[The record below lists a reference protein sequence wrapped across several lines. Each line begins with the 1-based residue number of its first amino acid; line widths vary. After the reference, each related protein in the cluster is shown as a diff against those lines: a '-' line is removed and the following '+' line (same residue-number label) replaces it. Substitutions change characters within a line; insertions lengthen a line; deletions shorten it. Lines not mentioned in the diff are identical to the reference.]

1 MTERDYRI
9 KISPEFISGDIF
21 KVTYNAGTITGTGI
35 VNNCCI
41 IPAKTFK
48 IDLTGT
54 SYVYSSMT
62 EVLSGGTNTKNLS
75 KVTNKL
81 GTSLLTGLTVP
92 ILLTETVTDIGYYSV
107 FDGMVLQQET
117 MLNFV
122 FSGNS
127 VSPYQCYFYN
137 TSDTEFK
144 KYLEFST
151 YKIDWG
157 DGSTVQPVTSTLPL
171 SHPYPQVTT
180 GKTYNIVLSGMS
192 PWGTNIIK
200 KTVYVPFTG
209 ATVTNQKGTAYFKP
223 AGGNWSNTLLSYN
236 YIFSGDSSCDTTTND
251 IWLFNTGNVPPFT
264 GQSIPFLITG
274 YTTSSLS
281 DLKQYGSVKYKP
293 GIQVTGNTGVIGMYS
308 GVSWDGLYTAYT
320 INDIDY
326 YDWSNGTTIFV
337 AKSSGL
343 TSNMVV
349 CEPIVKN
356 DLLMNIIDEAEVQSN
371 IFIERGKNSALERV
385 ERLGE
390 VDNVGDLVKYGY
402 KFFNVNTKI

>member
-1 MTERDYRI
+1 MTERDYHI

-35 VNNCCI
+35 VNKCCV
-41 IPAKTFK
+41 IPAETFK

-62 EVLSGGTNTKNLS
+62 AVLSGGTNTSNVS
-75 KVTNKL
+75 KVTL
-81 GTSLLTGLTVP
+81 QPGTSLLTGLTIP
-92 ILLTETVTDIGYYSV
+92 ILLTENTIDIGYYSV
-107 FDGMVLQQET
+107 FDGMVLQQDT

-122 FSGNS
+122 FSGDS

-151 YKIDWG
+151 YMIDWG
-157 DGSTVQPVTSTLPL
+157 DGSTPQSVTSTSPL

-180 GKTYNIVLSGMS
+180 GQTYNIVLSGMS

-200 KTVYVPFTG
+200 KTIYVPFTG
-209 ATVTNQKGTAYFKP
+209 ATITNKNGTAHFQP
-223 AGGNWSNTLLSYN
+223 AGGNWSNTLLSYD
-236 YIFSGDSSCDTTTND
+236 YIFSGDSSCNATTDD
-251 IWLFNTGNVPPFT
+251 IWLFNTGNVQPFT
-264 GQSIPFLITG
+264 GQSVPFLITG

-281 DLKQYGSVKYKP
+281 DLKQYGTVTYKP
-293 GIQVTGNTGVIGMYS
+293 GIQVTGNTGMIGTYS
-308 GVSWDGLYTAYT
+308 GVSLDGLYTAYT

-326 YDWSNGTTIFV
+326 YDWSDGTTIFV

-343 TSNMVV
+343 KILYQPKVQAWFYNSYKKKWSKSSLNQI
-349 CEPIVKN
+349 EPMIG
-356 DLLMNIIDEAEVQSN
+356 LSLQ
-371 IFIERGKNSALERV
+371 
-385 ERLGE
+385 
-390 VDNVGDLVKYGY
+390 
-402 KFFNVNTKI
+402 KIKI

>member
-1 MTERDYRI
+1 MTERDYHI

-21 KVTYNAGTITGTGI
+21 KVTYNAGTITGSGI
-35 VNNCCI
+35 VNKCCI
-41 IPAKTFK
+41 IPAQTFK

-62 EVLSGGTNTKNLS
+62 EVLSGGTNTANYS
-75 KVTNKL
+75 DVTHQY
-81 GTSLLTGLTVP
+81 GTSLLTGLTIP
-92 ILLTETVTDIGYYSV
+92 ILLTENTVDVGYYSV

-127 VSPYQCYFYN
+127 LDPYRSYFYN

-157 DGSTVQPVTSTLPL
+157 DGSSIQSVTSSLPL

-200 KTVYVPFTG
+200 KTIYLPFTG
-209 ATVTNQKGTAYFKP
+209 ATITNKKGTAYFQP
-223 AGGNWSNTLLSYN
+223 AGGNWSNTLLSYD
-236 YIFSGDSSCDTTTND
+236 YIFSGDSSCNATTND

-293 GIQVTGNTGVIGMYS
+293 GIWVTGNTGVIGKYS
-308 GVSWDGLYTAYT
+308 GTSVDGLYTAYT

-326 YDWSNGTTIFV
+326 YDYSNGTTIFV

>member
-1 MTERDYRI
+1 MTERDYHI

-21 KVTYNAGTITGTGI
+21 KVRYNAGTITGTGI

-41 IPAKTFK
+41 IPAETFK

-62 EVLSGGTNTKNLS
+62 EVLSGGTNTSNISSATTKS
-75 KVTNKL
+75 
-81 GTSLLTGLTVP
+81 GTSLLTGLTIP

-107 FDGMVLQQET
+107 FDGMVLQQNT
-117 MLNFV
+117 MLNFI
-122 FSGNS
+122 FSGITNTKN
-127 VSPYQCYFYN
+127 CYFYN
-137 TSDTEFK
+137 TSDIEFK

-157 DGSTVQPVTSTLPL
+157 DGQVSAVTST
-171 SHPYPQVTT
+171 SMYHSYSNSTAYT
-180 GKTYNIVLSGMS
+180 ITLSGMS
-192 PWGTNIIK
+192 PWGTNIIT
-200 KTVYVPFTG
+200 KTINTPFTG
-209 ATVTNQKGTAYFKP
+209 VTISNPKGVANFKP
-223 AGGNWSNTLLSYN
+223 AGGNWSNTLLSYD
-236 YIFSGDSSCDTTTND
+236 YIFSGDSTCDATLND
-251 IWLFNTGNVPPFT
+251 IHLFNPITN
-264 GQSIPFLITG
+264 IPFLITG

-281 DLKQYGSVKYKP
+281 DLKQYGTTLYKP
-293 GIQVTGNTGVIGMYS
+293 GVQVTGNTGMIGVFS
-308 GVSWDGLYTAYT
+308 GVSRDGMYTAYT

-326 YDWSNGTTIFV
+326 YDWSDGTTIFV
-337 AKSSGL
+337 VKSSGL
-343 TSNMVV
+343 TSDMLV
-349 CEPIVKN
+349 CQPIVKN

-402 KFFNVNTKI
+402 KFFNVINSI

>member
-1 MTERDYRI
+1 MTERDYHI

-35 VNNCCI
+35 VNKCCV
-41 IPAKTFK
+41 IPAETFK

-62 EVLSGGTNTKNLS
+62 EVLSGGTNINNYS
-75 KVTNKL
+75 KVTHKL
-81 GTSLLTGLTVP
+81 GTSLLTGLTIP

-122 FSGNS
+122 FSGRPNTNE
-127 VSPYQCYFYN
+127 CYFYN
-137 TSDTEFK
+137 TSDIEFK

-157 DGSTVQPVTSTLPL
+157 DGSSIQSVTSSSPL
-171 SHPYPQVTT
+171 SHPYPTVTT

-200 KTVYVPFTG
+200 KTVYIPFTG
-209 ATVTNQKGTAYFKP
+209 ATITNPKGTAHFIP
-223 AGGNWSNTLLSYN
+223 AGGNWSNTLLSYD
-236 YIFSGDSSCDTTTND
+236 YIFSGDSSCGATTDD
-251 IWLFNTGNVPPFT
+251 IWLFNTGNIPPFT
-264 GQSIPFLITG
+264 GQSIPFIITG

-281 DLKQYGSVKYKP
+281 DLKQYGAKLYKP
-293 GIQVTGNTGVIGMYS
+293 GIEVTGNTGMIGTYS
-308 GVSWDGLYTAYT
+308 GVSRDGMYTAYT

-326 YDWSNGTTIFV
+326 YDWSDGTTIFV

-356 DLLMNIIDEAEVQSN
+356 ELLLGIIDEAEVQSN
-371 IFIERGKNSALERV
+371 IFIERGKNSVLERV

-390 VDNVGDLVKYGY
+390 VDNVGDLEKYGY

>member
-1 MTERDYRI
+1 MTERDYHI

-21 KVTYNAGTITGTGI
+21 KVSYNAGTITGTGI
-35 VNNCCI
+35 VNKCCI
-41 IPAKTFK
+41 IPAETFK

-62 EVLSGGTNTKNLS
+62 DILSGGTNTKNYS
-75 KVTNKL
+75 KVTHQL
-81 GTSLLTGLTVP
+81 GTSLLTGLTIP
-92 ILLTETVTDIGYYSV
+92 ILLTETTVDVGYYSV
-107 FDGMVLQQET
+107 FDGMVLQQNT

-127 VSPYQCYFYN
+127 IYPNRCYFFN
-137 TSDTEFK
+137 TSDIEFK

-151 YKIDWG
+151 YQIDWG
-157 DGSTVQPVTSTLPL
+157 DGQVSAVTST
-171 SHPYPQVTT
+171 SMYHNYSNSTAYT
-180 GKTYNIVLSGMS
+180 ITLSGMS
-192 PWGTNIIK
+192 PWGTNIIT
-200 KTVYVPFTG
+200 KTINTPFTG
-209 ATVTNQKGTAYFKP
+209 VTISNPKGTANFKP
-223 AGGNWSNTLLSYN
+223 AGGNWANTLLSYD
-236 YIFSGDSSCDTTTND
+236 YIFSGDSSCDATLND
-251 IWLFNTGNVPPFT
+251 IHLFNPITN
-264 GQSIPFLITG
+264 IPFLITG

-281 DLKQYGSVKYKP
+281 DLKQYGTTLYKP
-293 GIQVTGNTGVIGMYS
+293 GTQVTGNTGMIGTYS

-326 YDWSNGTTIFV
+326 YDYSDGKTLFV
-337 AKSSGL
+337 VKSSGL
-343 TSNMVV
+343 TSDMLV
-349 CEPIVKN
+349 CQPIVKN

-402 KFFNVNTKI
+402 KFFNVNNSI

>member
-1 MTERDYRI
+1 MTERDYHI

-21 KVTYNAGTITGTGI
+21 KVRYHAGTITGTGI
-35 VNNCCI
+35 VNKCCV
-41 IPAKTFK
+41 IPAETFK

-62 EVLSGGTNTKNLS
+62 KVLSGGTNTSNYS
-75 KVTNKL
+75 KVTHQK

-92 ILLTETVTDIGYYSV
+92 ILLTETTVDVGYYSV
-107 FDGMVLQQET
+107 FDGMVLQQDT

-122 FSGNS
+122 FSGQ
-127 VSPYQCYFYN
+127 PLTKKCYFYN
-137 TSDTEFK
+137 TSDVEFK

-151 YKIDWG
+151 YTIDWG
-157 DGSTVQPVTSTLPL
+157 DGFIEPVTSTSI
-171 SHPYPQVTT
+171 SHNYANSTAYT
-180 GKTYNIVLSGMS
+180 ITMSGMS
-192 PWGTNIIK
+192 PWGTNIIT
-200 KTVYVPFTG
+200 KTVNTPFTG
-209 ATVTNQKGTAYFKP
+209 TTITNPKGTAHFKP
-223 AGGNWSNTLLSYN
+223 AGGNWANTLLSYD
-236 YIFSGDSSCDTTTND
+236 YIFSGDSSCNATLND
-251 IWLFNTGNVPPFT
+251 IHLFNPITN
-264 GQSIPFLITG
+264 IPFLITG

-281 DLKQYGSVKYKP
+281 DLKQYGTTLYKP
-293 GIQVTGNTGVIGMYS
+293 GVRVTGNTGMIGTYS
-308 GVSWDGLYTAYT
+308 GVSRDGLYTAYT

-326 YDWSNGTTIFV
+326 YDWSDGTTIFV
-337 AKSSGL
+337 VKSSGL
-343 TSNMVV
+343 TSDMLV
-349 CEPIVKN
+349 CERIVKN

>member
-1 MTERDYRI
+1 MTERDYHI

-35 VNNCCI
+35 VNKCCV
-41 IPAKTFK
+41 IPAETFK
-48 IDLTGT
+48 INLTGT

-62 EVLSGGTNTKNLS
+62 EVLSGGTNINNYS
-75 KVTNKL
+75 KVTHKL
-81 GTSLLTGLTVP
+81 GTSLLTGLTIP

-107 FDGMVLQQET
+107 FDGMVLQQDT

-122 FSGNS
+122 FSGRPNTN
-127 VSPYQCYFYN
+127 QCYFYN

-151 YKIDWG
+151 YTIDWG
-157 DGSTVQPVTSTLPL
+157 DGSSIQSVTSSLPL
-171 SHPYPQVTT
+171 SHPYPTVTT

-200 KTVYVPFTG
+200 KTVYIPFTG
-209 ATVTNQKGTAYFKP
+209 ATITNPKGTAYFKP
-223 AGGNWSNTLLSYN
+223 AGGNWSNTLLSYD
-236 YIFSGDSSCDTTTND
+236 YIFSGDSSCRATTDD

-264 GQSIPFLITG
+264 GQSIPFIITG

-281 DLKQYGSVKYKP
+281 DLKQYGAKLYKP
-293 GIQVTGNTGVIGMYS
+293 GIQVTGNTGMIGKYS
-308 GVSWDGLYTAYT
+308 GVSLNGLYTAYT

-326 YDWSNGTTIFV
+326 YDWSDGTTIFV

-356 DLLMNIIDEAEVQSN
+356 ELLLGIIDEAEVQSN
-371 IFIERGKNSALERV
+371 IFIERGKNSVLERV

-390 VDNVGDLVKYGY
+390 VDNVGDLEKYGY

>member
-1 MTERDYRI
+1 MTERDYHI

-21 KVTYNAGTITGTGI
+21 KVTYNAGTITGSGI
-35 VNNCCI
+35 VNKCCI
-41 IPAKTFK
+41 IPAQTFK
-48 IDLTGT
+48 INLTGT

-62 EVLSGGTNTKNLS
+62 EVLSGGTNTSNISSATTKS
-75 KVTNKL
+75 

-107 FDGMVLQQET
+107 FDGMVLQQNT

-127 VSPYQCYFYN
+127 TDPYKCSFYN

-151 YKIDWG
+151 YMIDWG
-157 DGSTVQPVTSTLPL
+157 DGAPVEPVTSTSPL
-171 SHPYPQVTT
+171 SHPYPTVTT

-192 PWGTNIIK
+192 PWGTNIIT
-200 KTVYVPFTG
+200 KTVNTPFTG
-209 ATVTNQKGTAYFKP
+209 VTITNPKGTANFKP
-223 AGGNWSNTLLSYN
+223 AGGNWVNTLLSYD
-236 YIFSGDSSCDTTTND
+236 YIFSGDSSCDTTTDD

-281 DLKQYGSVKYKP
+281 DLKQYGATQYKP
-293 GIQVTGNTGVIGMYS
+293 NVWVTGNTGMIGKYS
-308 GVSWDGLYTAYT
+308 GVSTTDLYTAYT

-326 YDWSNGTTIFV
+326 FDLVDGTTIFV

-343 TSNMVV
+343 TSDMIV

-356 DLLMNIIDEAEVQSN
+356 ELLLGIIDEAEVQSN